1 MPRSSQGKAVVL
13 VVEDD
18 FLIRANAADMV
29 RDFGFEAIE
38 AVDADDAISVLEG
51 PAAISVV
58 FTDIQ
63 MPGAMDGLKLAAF
76 IRDRWPPVKLVLTSG
91 NFRPEAGSLPEGAR
105 FILKPYSENNL
116 IELLHTSLAESS

>member
-1 MPRSSQGKAVVL
+1 MWQILPGPPVIL
-13 VVEDD
+13 IVEDEALLRLTTIGTLED
-18 FLIRANAADMV
+18 AGYQVLEARDAD
-29 RDFGFEAIE
+29 EAI
-38 AVDADDAISVLEG
+38 AILEKRSD
-51 PAAISVV
+51 IRLV